1 MTGKKLFVS
10 ILLILFL
17 ATGASIIGQE
27 KLIKKADLPD
37 AVRNTADE
45 QSKGATV
52 RGYTED
58 AEDGKLEY
66 EIELVIDGHTKDLTI
81 DPGGNLVEVEE
92 QVVLDKLPIEVRE
105 GLHKKAGN
113 GRITKVESI
122 SKRGKLVAY
131 EAQVL
136 TGGKRSEV
144 EVGPDGKSPGHE
156 E

>member
-1 MTGKKLFVS
+1 MAGKKFLVSLF
-10 ILLILFL
+10 ILVL
-17 ATGASIIGQE
+17 ATAASTIGQE
-27 KLIKKADLPD
+27 KLIKKADLPN
-37 AVRNTADE
+37 AVRKTAEE
-45 QSKGATV
+45 QTRGATV

-58 AEDGKLEY
+58 TEDGKLEY
-66 EIELVIDGHTKDLTI
+66 EIELLIDGHTKDLTI
-81 DPGGNLVEVEE
+81 DPSGTLVEIEE
-92 QVVLDKLPIEVRE
+92 QVVLDKLPTEVRE
-105 GLHKKAGN
+105 GLHKKIGN

-144 EVGPDGKSPGHE
+144 QVGPDGKSLDHE